1 MDAQVIGKF
10 IKENRIKHDLTQRE
24 VAENLHVSSKTIS
37 KWECGRGIP
46 DYDSA
51 EKLCKLFDVG
61 ISELLCGGVS
71 NVREE
76 AGEIGISEDR
86 KKPLSVLLHVF
97 NGVLFLVLLVV
108 VAEVFKIPDYS
119 KVLLLI
125 DFYTIVIMLA
135 FVNIV
140 GFLSKTQRVFWRI
153 FFKKSRTNSLRWLA
167 EYWENALKIR
177 MASVSIIGIGLF
189 MIRFGWAFMFPS
201 GNRTMDVFN
210 MLLPLVY
217 VGFFEGIYLIIGYA
231 SKIYVQKPITTIKAQ
246 VAFGIGVACF
256 IVGVLLIQ
264 RFISPTKKIGEDE
277 ITINVKKDSD
287 CYVIITDFIVPEYS
301 VSFDI
306 PLTKTSEIIFD
317 DETYQFGD
325 ETEYFLGLPE
335 EISQVFRIPLNK
347 NIVSECIYI
356 SGNKNVSDL
365 IICPRTE
372 YKDSRIKEYI
382 LLRTGQSGEIPA
394 VDVAHSFY
402 PISEPIFEQK
412 DINGKKFYCLSYN
425 DISIA
430 YLQDDGFWRE
440 YYTVGKETDLIDY
453 VQEETK

>member
-1 MDAQVIGKF
+1 M
-10 IKENRIKHDLTQRE
+10 
-24 VAENLHVSSKTIS
+24 
-37 KWECGRGIP
+37 
-46 DYDSA
+46 
-51 EKLCKLFDVG
+51 
-61 ISELLCGGVS
+61 
-71 NVREE
+71 
-76 AGEIGISEDR
+76 
-86 KKPLSVLLHVF
+86 
-97 NGVLFLVLLVV
+97 
-108 VAEVFKIPDYS
+108 
-119 KVLLLI
+119 
-125 DFYTIVIMLA
+125 
-135 FVNIV
+135 
-140 GFLSKTQRVFWRI
+140 
-153 FFKKSRTNSLRWLA
+153 
-167 EYWENALKIR
+167 
-177 MASVSIIGIGLF
+177 
-189 MIRFGWAFMFPS
+189 
-201 GNRTMDVFN
+201 
-210 MLLPLVY
+210 
-217 VGFFEGIYLIIGYA
+217 
-231 SKIYVQKPITTIKAQ
+231 QKPITTIKTQ

-264 RFISPTKKIGEDE
+264 RFISPTRKIGEDE

-287 CYVIITDFIVPEYS
+287 CYVIITDFIVSEYS

-412 DINGKKFYCLSYN
+412 DINGKKFYYLSYN